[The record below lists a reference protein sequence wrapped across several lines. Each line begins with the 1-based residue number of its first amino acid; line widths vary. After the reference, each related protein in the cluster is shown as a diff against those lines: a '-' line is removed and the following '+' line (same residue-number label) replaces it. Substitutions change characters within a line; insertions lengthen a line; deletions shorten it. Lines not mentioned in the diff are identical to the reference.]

1 MLNLVGIQYL
11 LGPQHWTSTIFQLG
25 WGPQSPATYKCVKET
40 KGGSP
45 RSQRGPWRDGPRY
58 LKSRTPFLMEK
69 LCPNISTLQRALGPL
84 LWWRMWGIAAS
95 PGFKVKLQVLGV
107 VKGLERMGKAGE
119 LELLSSLQEINHF
132 LHV

>member
-1 MLNLVGIQYL
+1 
-11 LGPQHWTSTIFQLG
+11 
-25 WGPQSPATYKCVKET
+25 
-40 KGGSP
+40 
-45 RSQRGPWRDGPRY
+45 
-58 LKSRTPFLMEK
+58 
-69 LCPNISTLQRALGPL
+69 
-84 LWWRMWGIAAS
+84 MWGIAAS